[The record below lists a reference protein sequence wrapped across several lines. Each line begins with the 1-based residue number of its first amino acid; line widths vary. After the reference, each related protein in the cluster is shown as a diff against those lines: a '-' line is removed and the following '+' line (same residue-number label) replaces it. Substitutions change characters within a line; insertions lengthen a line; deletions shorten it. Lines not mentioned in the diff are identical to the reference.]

1 MVYHMHIS
9 IAGEDRIAL
18 LTVDVD
24 TGALTPRGDMA
35 VSGRPAPLAVDPHRK
50 YLYVGR
56 RDACKLSGYA
66 LDPDIRSSSPVGTI
80 QLKSDPCFLAT
91 DRTGRFLLSAY
102 YGAGGVAVHPLGE
115 SGEPLTPPVEWVAT
129 GHGAHAIQTDPT
141 NHFAFVPHI
150 AGPNGP
156 NMILQFKFDENTG
169 HLTPNTP
176 FQVDPE
182 PGVGPR
188 HYCFH
193 PTKPILYFSN
203 EQGCSVTGYRL
214 DTVTGTLSPFQS
226 VPTLPQGVQG
236 RNTCAQIAMSP
247 SGRFLYAPNRGHNT
261 IACFAVD
268 SATGTLT
275 PTGWSPTEA
284 IPRAV
289 SLDPRGHFFYAAGLE
304 SGRLAAYRINQENGR
319 LLPLTTYVLGKEP
332 MWVLII

>member
-1 MVYHMHIS
+1 MVYQMYVS
-9 IAGEDRIAL
+9 IAGEDRIVLFTEDAE
-18 LTVDVD
+18 
-24 TGALTPRGDMA
+24 TGALTPQGNMA
-35 VSGRPAPLAVDPHRK
+35 VSGRPAPLAVDPHRQ

-56 RDACKLSGYA
+56 RDTCQLSGYR
-66 LDPDIRSSSPVGTI
+66 LDPDAGSPVLTGTARL
-80 QLKSDPCFLAT
+80 QSDPCFLAT
-91 DRTGRFLLSAY
+91 DRSGRFLLSAY
-102 YGAGGVAVHPLGE
+102 YGAGRVAIHALSE
-115 SGEPLTPPVEWVAT
+115 DGEPRSPPVEWVAT
-129 GHGAHAIQTDPT
+129 GRGAHSIQTDPT

-156 NMILQFKFDENTG
+156 NTILQFMFDENTG

-176 FQVDPE
+176 FRVDPE
-182 PGVGPR
+182 PGAGPR

-236 RNTCAQIAMSP
+236 RNTCAQITISP

-268 SATGTLT
+268 SAKGTLT
-275 PTGWSPTEA
+275 PTGWVPTEA

-289 SLDPRGHFFYAAGLE
+289 GLDPRGHFLYAAGLE
-304 SGRLAAYRINQENGR
+304 SGRLAAYRIDQENG
-319 LLPLTTYVLGKEP
+319 LLQPLKTYALGREP
-332 MWVLII
+332 MWVLIL